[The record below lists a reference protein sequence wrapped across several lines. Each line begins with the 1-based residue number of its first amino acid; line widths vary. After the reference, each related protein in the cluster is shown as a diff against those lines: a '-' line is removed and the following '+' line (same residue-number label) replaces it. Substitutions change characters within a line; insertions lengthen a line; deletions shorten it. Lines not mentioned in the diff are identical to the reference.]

1 MSTERESSNF
11 IRDIILADNA
21 SGKWGGAVVTRFP
34 PEPNGYLHIGHAKAI
49 CINFGLAAEFGG
61 QCHLRYDDTNPTKE
75 EVEYVEAMQRDIRW
89 LGYDWG
95 EHLYWASDYFERM
108 AEDAR
113 ALIRRGLAYVDE
125 STLEDLR
132 AQRGTV
138 TEAGV
143 NSPYRERP
151 IHESLDLFDKM
162 LNGDIAEG
170 GAVLRAKIDMANPNM
185 KMRDPPF
192 YRVLHAEHHH
202 VGDRW
207 KAYPLYDYAHCLE
220 DSYEGVTHSLCTLEF
235 ENNRELYDW
244 YLDSLG
250 KEHHPRQYEFA
261 RLAVTHT
268 MMSKR
273 KLLAL
278 VEEGV
283 VDGWDDPRMPT
294 LSGMRRRGVR
304 PEAVRAFIESLGVA
318 KTNSVFEYERF
329 DAVVRDDLESI
340 APRVMGVLD
349 PVRLIIENYPEGER
363 EELVL
368 PHHPKVDLGARPVPF
383 SRELFIERADFA
395 EVPPP
400 KWRRLAPGW
409 EVRLRGA
416 CLVTCTGVDR
426 DASGRITAIRATW
439 DPATRGG
446 DAPDGRRPKG
456 TIHWVDAERG
466 LPVEVRLY
474 DRLFAVE
481 SPDAGDFRANVNEA
495 SLEIARGVVEPAAI
509 GLGRVQF
516 ERQGFFWPDPEV
528 SRAGAVVFNR
538 VVGLRDSFRAPAAAT
553 PKEPEAVRPAKAVG
567 PAKEAELSAAEQIL
581 LVEAGAAAD
590 VRALIL
596 NDLRRALGGA
606 AEGGL
611 RFDGAALRAVL
622 DLVEAGTLGRGSVGT
637 VLVELA
643 AQGGAPAEIVDR
655 LGLTQVSDADTIGA
669 LVDGVLARF
678 PDETARYRAGEQR
691 LMGFLMGQVMRAS
704 KGSADAKT
712 VSGLLR
718 ERLSG

>member
-11 IRDIILADNA
+11 IRDVILADNA
-21 SGKWGGAVVTRFP
+21 SGKWGGKVVTRFP

-61 QCHLRYDDTNPTKE
+61 SCHLRYDDTNPTKE
-75 EVEYVEAMQRDIRW
+75 EVEYVEAMQRDIQW
-89 LGYDWG
+89 LGFEWG

-113 ALIRRGLAYVDE
+113 ELIRKGLAYVDE
-125 STLEDLR
+125 STLEELR

-151 IHESLDLFDKM
+151 IAESLDLFDKM
-162 LNGDIAEG
+162 LNGGIAEG
-170 GAVLRAKIDMANPNM
+170 GAVLRAKIDMASPNM

-244 YLDSLG
+244 YLESLD

-283 VDGWDDPRMPT
+283 VSGWDDPRMPS
-294 LSGMRRRGVR
+294 LSGLRRRGVR
-304 PEAVRAFIESLGVA
+304 PEAVRAFIDSLGVA
-318 KTNSVFEYERF
+318 KTNSVFEYERL
-329 DAVVRDDLESI
+329 DATIRDDLESI
-340 APRVMGVLD
+340 APRVMGVID
-349 PVRLIIENYPEGER
+349 PVRLIIENYPEGES
-363 EELVL
+363 EEFLL
-368 PHHPKVDLGARPVPF
+368 PHHPKVDLGGRSVRF
-383 SRELFIERADFA
+383 SRELFIERGDFA
-395 EVPPP
+395 ETPPA
-400 KWRRLAPGW
+400 KWKRLAPGR

-426 DASGRITAIRATW
+426 DAAGAITAIRATW

-456 TIHWVDAERG
+456 TIHWVSADRG
-466 LPVEVRLY
+466 VPIEVRLY

-481 SPDAGDFRANVNEA
+481 TPDEGDFRANVNKD
-495 SLEIARGVVEPAAI
+495 SLRVGRGVVEPAAI

-516 ERQGFFWPDPEV
+516 ERKGFFWPDPV
-528 SRAGAVVFNR
+528 TSTDDALVYNR
-538 VVGLRDSFRAPAAAT
+538 IVGLRDSFKARPTAAPKKAAAR
-553 PKEPEAVRPAKAVG
+553 KQKAGPAKA
-567 PAKEAELSAAEQIL
+567 AELSRAEDAL
-581 LVEAGAAAD
+581 LAGAGGAGD

-596 NDLRRALGGA
+596 NDLRRAMGGA
-606 AEGGL
+606 AEGAL
-611 RFDGAALRAVL
+611 LFDGAALRSVL
-622 DLVEAGTLGRGSVGT
+622 DLVAGGSLGRGSVGK
-637 VLVELA
+637 VLTELA
-643 AQGGAPAEIVDR
+643 ASGGDPAAIVER
-655 LGLTQVSDADTIGA
+655 LGLTQVSDTGALGA
-669 LVDGVLARF
+669 LVDGVLAKF
-678 PDETARYRAGEQR
+678 PDETSRFRAGEQR

-712 VSGLLR
+712 VSGILR
-718 ERLSG
+718 DRLSG

>member
-1 MSTERESSNF
+1 MSAERESSNF

-21 SGKWGGAVVTRFP
+21 SGKWGGRVVTRFP

-75 EVEYVEAMQRDIRW
+75 EVEYVEAMQHDIRW
-89 LGYDWG
+89 LGFDWG

-108 AEDAR
+108 AQDAR
-113 ALIRRGLAYVDE
+113 ALIRLGLAYVDE
-125 STLEDLR
+125 STLEVLR

-138 TEAGV
+138 TEPGV
-143 NSPYRERP
+143 NSPYRDRP
-151 IHESLDLFDKM
+151 ISESLDLFDKM

-170 GAVLRAKIDMANPNM
+170 AAVLRAKIDMANPNM

-220 DSYEGVTHSLCTLEF
+220 DSYEGVTHSLCSLEF

-283 VDGWDDPRMPT
+283 VQGWDDPRMPT
-294 LSGMRRRGVR
+294 LSGLRRRGVR
-304 PEAVRAFIESLGVA
+304 PEAVRAFIDGLGVA
-318 KTNSVFEYERF
+318 KTNSLFPYERF
-329 DAVVRDDLESI
+329 DAVIRDDLEAT
-340 APRVMGVLD
+340 APRVMGVID
-349 PVRLIIENYPEGER
+349 PVRLIIDNYPEGES
-363 EELVL
+363 EQLVL
-368 PHHPKVDLGARPVPF
+368 PHHPKVDLGSRALTF

-395 EVPPP
+395 ERPPAGW
-400 KWRRLAPGW
+400 KRLAPGW

-416 CLVTCTGVDR
+416 CLVTCTGVER
-426 DASGRITAIRATW
+426 DGDGVITAIRATW
-439 DPATRGG
+439 DPSTRGG

-456 TIHWVDAERG
+456 TIHWVSAADG
-466 LPVEVRLY
+466 VPVEVRLY

-481 SPDAGDFRANVNEA
+481 LPDAGDFRANVNDE
-495 SLEIARGVVEPAAI
+495 SLRIVAGVVEPAAI

-516 ERQGFFWPDPEV
+516 ERKGFFWPDPEL
-528 SRAGAVVFNR
+528 SRDGAVVFNR
-538 VVGLRDSFRAPAAAT
+538 IVGLRDSFKARAVSAPMEVAAVAQV
-553 PKEPEAVRPAKAVG
+553 PVG
-567 PAKEAELSAAEQIL
+567 PAKAAELSEAEDTL
-581 LVEAGAAAD
+581 LAGGGGAAD
-590 VRALIL
+590 LRALIL
-596 NDLRRALGGA
+596 NDLRRALGGPA
-606 AEGGL
+606 QGGL
-611 RFDGAALRAVL
+611 PFDGSALRSVL
-622 DLVEAGTLGRGSVGT
+622 DLVAAGTLGRGSVGG
-637 VLVELA
+637 VLAELTA
-643 AQGGAPAEIVDR
+643 KGGAPAEIVAR
-655 LGLTQVSDADTIGA
+655 LGFTQVSDTDAVGA
-669 LVDGVLARF
+669 LVDGVLATF
-678 PDETARYRAGEQR
+678 TDEVARYRAGEHR

-712 VSGLLR
+712 VSDLLQD
-718 ERLSG
+718 RLCG